1 MTANGLTLK
10 TLMFTQL
17 LVNKELSQ
25 ITNQRTHLHISNT
38 RVTKTFHLL
47 SQDSDPMMA
56 NGSTQKMSTFTQLS
70 FKKELLLSGTLMMEF
85 GKTLM
90 ALRLPD
96 LDQHGSTLTASDK
109 ITIKAQTKLPELSVT
124 PTRSTLD
131 GERMI
136 QKDLQI

>member
-1 MTANGLTLK
+1 
-10 TLMFTQL
+10 
-17 LVNKELSQ
+17 
-25 ITNQRTHLHISNT
+25 
-38 RVTKTFHLL
+38 
-47 SQDSDPMMA
+47 
-56 NGSTQKMSTFTQLS
+56 
-70 FKKELLLSGTLMMEF
+70 MMEF

-96 LDQHGSTLTASDK
+96 LDQPGSTLMALDK
-109 ITIKAQTKLPELSVT
+109 ITIKAHTKLPELSVT